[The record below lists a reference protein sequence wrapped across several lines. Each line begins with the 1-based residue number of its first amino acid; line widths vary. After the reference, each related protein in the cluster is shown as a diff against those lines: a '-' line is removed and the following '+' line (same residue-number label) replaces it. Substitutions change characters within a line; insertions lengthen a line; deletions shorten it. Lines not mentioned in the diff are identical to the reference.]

1 MKHNEIFN
9 SDLVNIS
16 ELRGRI
22 TELEVALA
30 RANNSLTEANAKLR
44 DIENETTK
52 ATPMIDFDTMRVFS
66 IERNVAI
73 DKKPC
78 TIIGYYMNDPVL
90 SSDGEMVVNRD
101 EVKEWTLYC
110 NEQRH
115 EELVKKF
122 IEWKKQNGN

>member
-1 MKHNEIFN
+1 MRFFN

-44 DIENETTK
+44 EIENETTK

-66 IERNVAI
+66 IERNMTI

-90 SSDGEMVVNRD
+90 SSDGEMVVDRD
-101 EVKEWTLYC
+101 EVKEWPLYC

>member
-1 MKHNEIFN
+1 MRFFN

-30 RANNSLTEANAKLR
+30 RANNSLTEANARLR
-44 DIENETTK
+44 EIENETTK

-66 IERNVAI
+66 IERNMTI

>member
-1 MKHNEIFN
+1 MRFFN

-16 ELRGRI
+16 EYLRGRI

-66 IERNVAI
+66 IERNMTI

-90 SSDGEMVVNRD
+90 SSDGEMVVDRD

>member
-1 MKHNEIFN
+1 MRFFN

-66 IERNVAI
+66 IERNMTI

-90 SSDGEMVVNRD
+90 SSDGEMVVDRD